1 MNNRFAFL
9 PMQPANDLLG
19 DPEALRKQMDAD
31 GYLLFRD
38 VLDREKVKDLRGEI
52 LAALAK
58 RGWVEKPRIPIT
70 SRCLIEPLRE
80 DDEEYL
86 EGYQDIQRIQLFHE
100 MAHDETLMAIMAQV
114 LGETAFPHPLK
125 IARLAFPDHFEASTP
140 PHQDFPNNQGT
151 SALTA
156 AWIPVTPM
164 VGEMGGLAVLRG
176 SHRWGR
182 LPLARHLGAGN
193 RCAVLPDDM
202 LDQCRWVTTDYDLG
216 DVLLFPSL
224 TVHAAMDNSSRLDMR
239 LSVDYRYQLE
249 GEALTDIVLHPHFQ
263 RLTWEEIYAGW
274 KEPGHR
280 YYWHDLDYEEVPF
293 ETFELVNHD
302 GSSEFTRAQNLEI
315 LQYAARIKTRSASRL
330 ALLEAERAAERAAA
344 EAAGPDAG

>member
-9 PMQPANDLLG
+9 PMRESNDLL
-19 DPEALRKQMDAD
+19 DDTDALRARFDED
-31 GYLLFRD
+31 GYLLFRQ
-38 VLDREKVKDLRGEI
+38 VLDREVVKDLRGEM
-52 LAALAK
+52 LAALAR
-58 RGWVEKPRIPIT
+58 RGWVEKPRIPIS
-70 SRCLIEPLRE
+70 SRCLIVPLRE

-86 EGYQDIQRIQLFHE
+86 EAYQDIQRLELFHE
-100 MAHDETLMAIMAQV
+100 FAHDEALVAIMRQV
-114 LGETAFPHPLK
+114 LGDTAFPHPLK

-151 SALTA
+151 PALTA

-193 RCAVLPDDM
+193 RCAVVPDDM
-202 LDQCRWVTTDYDLG
+202 AEACHWVTTDYDLG
-216 DVLLFPSL
+216 DLLVFPSM
-224 TVHAAMDNSSRLDMR
+224 TVHAALDNGSEFDLR

-263 RLTWEEIYAGW
+263 RLSWDEIYAGW
-274 KEPGHR
+274 KGEGHR
-280 YYWHDLDYEEVPF
+280 WYWKDLDYQVVPF
-293 ETFELVNHD
+293 EDFELVNHD
-302 GSSEFTRAQNLEI
+302 GSTEFTDAQMREI
-315 LQYAARIKTRSASRL
+315 FLYTERVKARAARRL
-330 ALLEAERAAERAAA
+330 AFIEAERAAA
-344 EAAGPDAG
+344 EAAEAGPGDAG